1 MTTPIRTT
9 LAPELVGGSWFKSS
23 HSGPEQACV
32 EVNDL
37 RATPYST
44 VAIRDSKN
52 PTGPA
57 LLLPAG
63 AFTALVRQAAIE
75 AA

>member
-1 MTTPIRTT
+1 MNTPTRSI
-9 LAPELVGGSWFKSS
+9 LAPELEGGSWFKSS
-23 HSGPEQACV
+23 HSGGEQSCV

-63 AFTALVRQAAIE
+63 AFTAFIHQAATE